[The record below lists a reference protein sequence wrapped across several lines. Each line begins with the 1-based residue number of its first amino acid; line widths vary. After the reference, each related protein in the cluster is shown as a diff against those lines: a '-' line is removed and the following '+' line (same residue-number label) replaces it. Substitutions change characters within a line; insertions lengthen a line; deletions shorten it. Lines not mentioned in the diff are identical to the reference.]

1 MKNLKQRIAKD
12 GVLLPGNIV
21 KVDSFINHQID
32 VQLLNEMGVEFK
44 ERFKNVKVDKI
55 LTIEASGIAIAVIT
69 AQYFDV
75 PVVFA
80 KKSEARNL
88 DKNAYTSDVYSYT
101 KDKTFPVKVA
111 KEYLK
116 ENENILIIDD
126 FLANGKAIEGLIDI
140 IEQAHAHCVGVG
152 IAIEKGFQSG
162 GKNLRE
168 AGVKVESLAIIE
180 SIEGNQIL
188 FR

>member
-12 GVLLPGNIV
+12 GVILPGNIV

-32 VQLLNEMGVEFK
+32 VKLLNEMGVEFK

-111 KEYLK
+111 KEYLL

-140 IEQAHAHCVGVG
+140 IDQAHSHCVGVG

-162 GKNLRE
+162 GKKLRE